1 MGITGPHHFFGV
13 LCPRVLTARAEAAR
27 AIGGSCGFVISG
39 PNGGAWRLDLTGA
52 SVEASQRAADVVVKM
67 SEADLTA
74 LLKGALDIP
83 RARREGRLVID
94 GDQSRLS
101 FLSVIFRP

>member
-1 MGITGPHHFFGV
+1 MGITGPQHFFAV
-13 LCPRVLTARAEAAR
+13 LCPQVLATRADAAR
-27 AIGGSCGFVISG
+27 AFGGSCGFVISG
-39 PNGGAWRLDLTGA
+39 PSGGAWRIDLTRASIEAGA
-52 SVEASQRAADVVVKM
+52 AAADVVVKM
-67 SEADLTA
+67 SDTDLTA